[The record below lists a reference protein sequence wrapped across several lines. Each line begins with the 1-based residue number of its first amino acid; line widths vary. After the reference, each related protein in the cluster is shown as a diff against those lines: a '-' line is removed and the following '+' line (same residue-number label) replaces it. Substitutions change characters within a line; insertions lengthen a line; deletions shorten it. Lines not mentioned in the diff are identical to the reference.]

1 MSAQGWGS
9 QEAYEKIHG
18 TQKEQARRQVSQ
30 VAVVDGPWKLEREI
44 GRDVFGLP
52 HFVILANS
60 VRSTSFEAQRLID
73 DERGRTGIEW
83 TMVRV

>member
-18 TQKEQARRQVSQ
+18 TQKAQAKAQVSA

-44 GRDVFGLP
+44 GRNKFGQKNYAILP
-52 HFVILANS
+52 NS
-60 VRSTSFEAQRLID
+60 IRSTSFEASRLIEE
-73 DERGRTGIEW
+73 ERIRTGLKW
-83 TMVRV
+83 MMVRV

>member
-30 VAVVDGPWKLEREI
+30 VAVADGPWKLEREI
-44 GRDVFGLP
+44 GRDNFGKP
-52 HFVILANS
+52 KFVILTNS
-60 VRSTSFEAQRLID
+60 VRSTSFEANRLIEE
-73 DERGRTGIEW
+73 ERGRTGLEW